1 MDVSSPVFAVVS
13 VSAVL
18 THEDPKLWEN
28 YSCLNRLLILL
39 KQLRSELRFI
49 ERVLTLLLL

>member
-1 MDVSSPVFAVVS
+1 MDVSSPVFDVVS